1 MKRNT
6 RSILEEIATC
16 APGTTRKNIV
26 EEKSQHVLEG
36 AINVIKELYQVYSFE
51 EATYLHKKFT
61 NSIKTLNESKF
72 YNSLDRKEEDE
83 I

>member
-36 AINVIKELYQVYSFE
+36 AINVIKEFYQVYPFE
-51 EATYLHKKFT
+51 EATYLHKKFI
-61 NSIKTLNESKF
+61 NSIKTLNEQKF
-72 YNSLDRKEEDE
+72 YKSLDRKEEDE

>member
-26 EEKSQHVLEG
+26 EEKSHHVLEG
-36 AINVIKELYQVYSFE
+36 AINTRKEFYQVCSFE
-51 EATYLHKKFT
+51 EAQDLHKKFV
-61 NSIKTLNESKF
+61 NSIRTLNEKKF
-72 YNSLDRKEEDE
+72 YNSLDRKDE
-83 I
+83 V

>member
-1 MKRNT
+1 MTRNT

-36 AINVIKELYQVYSFE
+36 AINTIKEFYQVYSFE
-51 EATYLHKKFT
+51 EAQELHKKFV
-61 NSIKTLNESKF
+61 NSIRTLNEKKF
-72 YNSLDRKEEDE
+72 YNSLDRKDE
-83 I
+83 V